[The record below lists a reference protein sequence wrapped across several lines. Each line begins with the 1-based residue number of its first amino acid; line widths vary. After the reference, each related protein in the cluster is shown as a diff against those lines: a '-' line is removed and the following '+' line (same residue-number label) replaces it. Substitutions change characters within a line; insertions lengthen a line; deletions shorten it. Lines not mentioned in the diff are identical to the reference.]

1 MPSTNIIFDFSCGS
15 SPSLFLDN
23 WLTTLNFQM
32 TTSFSNIGN
41 QNAGTFVD
49 TYLRGGAH
57 SWFDRM
63 YIVSQNGSI
72 IEDISE
78 FALVQDTLIA
88 LQMNSSVRQGSATQY
103 GFLQTTGTGS
113 QGHKINVLSAGNTMA
128 ANQIETHQYSIPLCS
143 GVLGV
148 LADKFLNIG
157 RTSRIQL
164 VLQTSNVIPITGGT
178 GAGAWT
184 AAGTVQIQLSNF
196 SISAEYIDIG
206 LSALQLLDQ
215 TLVDGKAY
223 SHGISYRTSSAS
235 LPASSQGAVSL
246 LCGIRASSVKSIFT
260 RFSQGT
266 LTAANLHGKFN
277 SFNPSI
283 LSINYSIGGL
293 KYPQQPINVL
303 LNPAQ
308 SYRETQ
314 IAVGSFNS
322 TQFTSSIPP
331 TLYCRLS
338 AGGTAQSLTVGSTQ
352 EYSWNNG
359 NDSATAVSQFIFG
372 ECLEVCA
379 RRGLLSG
386 LNCTSSP
393 IFLEMNIANAN
404 TSIHN
409 VYFIA
414 MIDHVI
420 VHNIRDGSIECR
432 T

>member
-1 MPSTNIIFDFSCGS
+1 
-15 SPSLFLDN
+15 
-23 WLTTLNFQM
+23 
-32 TTSFSNIGN
+32 
-41 QNAGTFVD
+41 
-49 TYLRGGAH
+49 
-57 SWFDRM
+57 
-63 YIVSQNGSI
+63 
-72 IEDISE
+72 
-78 FALVQDTLIA
+78 
-88 LQMNSSVRQGSATQY
+88 
-103 GFLQTTGTGS
+103 
-113 QGHKINVLSAGNTMA
+113 
-128 ANQIETHQYSIPLCS
+128 
-143 GVLGV
+143 

-178 GAGAWT
+178 GLGQWT
-184 AAGTVQIQLSNF
+184 NAATVQIQLSNF

-215 TLVDGKAY
+215 TLNDGKAY

-235 LPASSQGAVSL
+235 LPANSQGSVSL
-246 LCGIRASSVKSIFT
+246 AGIRASSVKSIFT

-266 LTAANLHGKFN
+266 LALSNLHGKFN
-277 SFNPSI
+277 SFNPCIS
-283 LSINYSIGGL
+283 SINYSIGGL

-331 TLYCRLS
+331 SLYCRLS
-338 AGGTAQSLTVGSTQ
+338 AGGNGQTLTVGSTQ
-352 EYSWNNG
+352 EYSWNTG
-359 NDSATAVSQFIFG
+359 GDTATALSQFIFG

-386 LNCTSSP
+386 LNCVSSP
-393 IFLEMNIANAN
+393 IFIELNIANAPTN
-404 TSIHN
+404 LHT